1 MQHLTPRRKIS
12 LVIFDCDG
20 VLVDSELLSASV
32 LTQMMMER
40 GLPINADIFRS
51 EFLGRSFATAS
62 KRYEQRLGVSFPAD
76 FNTEYR
82 SRLLTQMKGNL
93 HAMPGVENVL
103 RVMKVPFCL
112 ATSSSP
118 QRLAVSMEE
127 SGLGKFFVNV
137 SFTAS
142 EVEHGKPAPDLMLHA
157 AKQMGVA
164 HNFCLVIED
173 SEMGLRAAAA
183 AAMEAWRFTGGG
195 HLKEAD
201 QLPSD
206 IKPARVLD
214 SMSALLNAFR
224 EIGIAG

>member
-1 MQHLTPRRKIS
+1 M
-12 LVIFDCDG
+12 
-20 VLVDSELLSASV
+20 LVDSELLSASV
-32 LTQMMMER
+32 LTQMMLER

-76 FNTEYR
+76 FNAEYR

-93 HAMPGVENVL
+93 HAMPGVESVL
-103 RVMKVPFCL
+103 RAMKVPYCL

-118 QRLAVSMEE
+118 QRLAVSMAE
-127 SGLGKFFVNV
+127 SGLQKFFEGR

-142 EVEHGKPAPDLMLHA
+142 EVKHGKPAPDLMLHA
-157 AKQMGVA
+157 AKKMGVTPD
-164 HNFCLVIED
+164 FCLVIED

-183 AAMEAWRFTGGG
+183 AQMEVWRFVGGA
-195 HLKEAD
+195 HLKDGYE
-201 QLPSD
+201 LPVD
-206 IKPARVLD
+206 VAPQRVLD

-224 EIGIAG
+224 EIGIAE

>member
-1 MQHLTPRRKIS
+1 MQHLAPRRKIN

-32 LTQMMMER
+32 LTQLMMEC
-40 GLPINADIFRS
+40 GLPIDAEIFRS

-62 KRYEQRLGVSFPAD
+62 KRYEQRLGISFPD
-76 FNTEYR
+76 HFNMEYR

-93 HAMPGVENVL
+93 HAMPGVEGVL
-103 RVMKVPFCL
+103 RAMKIPFCL

-118 QRLAVSMEE
+118 QRLAVSMAE
-127 SGLGKFFVNV
+127 SGLKKFFDGR

-142 EVEHGKPAPDLMLHA
+142 EVKHGKPAPDLMLHA
-157 AKQMGVA
+157 GRQMGVMPDL
-164 HNFCLVIED
+164 CLVIED

-195 HLKEAD
+195 HLKEPD
-201 QLPSD
+201 LLPFD
-206 IKPARVLD
+206 ITPARVLD
-214 SMSALLNAFR
+214 SMPALLNAFR
-224 EIGIAG
+224 EIGIAE

>member
-32 LTQMMMER
+32 LTQMMLER

-76 FNTEYR
+76 FNAEYR
-82 SRLLTQMKGNL
+82 SRLLTQMRGNL
-93 HAMPGVENVL
+93 HAMPGVESVL
-103 RVMKVPFCL
+103 RAMRIPYCL

-118 QRLAVSMEE
+118 QRLAVSMAE
-127 SGLGKFFVNV
+127 SGLRKFFVNV

-164 HNFCLVIED
+164 PDLCLVIED

-183 AAMEAWRFTGGG
+183 AAMEAWRFVGGA
-195 HLKEAD
+195 HLKDGYELPAD
-201 QLPSD
+201 VVPQH
-206 IKPARVLD
+206 VLD
-214 SMSALLNAFR
+214 SMPALLNAFR
-224 EIGIAG
+224 EIGIVE